1 MTDRE
6 TEAIPTLPAL
16 KGLGRLADV
25 RPVLVIDSREQQP
38 LVFTRLAA
46 IKGTLTSGDYSF
58 SGGEQV
64 FAVERKAIGDLTG
77 CCTGE
82 RDRFEREL
90 HRLRGFRFA
99 RLLIVAT
106 PEAIRRHDYVSNI
119 SPKAV
124 LNSLAAWEARFIP
137 VVFASTPADA
147 ARLVEAWAFWVAREI
162 VEATNRLLR
171 AQHENTEEP
180 TP

>member
-1 MTDRE
+1 MTDHE

-25 RPVLVIDSREQQP
+25 RPVLVVDSREQQP
-38 LVFTRLAA
+38 LVFTRLEA
-46 IKGTLTSGDYSF
+46 IRGTLTSGDYSF

-64 FAVERKAIGDLTG
+64 FAVERKAINDLTG

-90 HRLRGFRFA
+90 HRLRGFQFA

-137 VVFASTPADA
+137 VVFAPTPADA